1 MLAKVNC
8 STADFLLAS
17 DLANSC
23 SNYAWLLPFWLTD
36 SYGGFCFVCCRNWF
50 QKIDKIKDSN
60 RQSKQLE
67 ELTGKMRECKR

>member
-1 MLAKVNC
+1 MLLFLQKIWSQFHPVVMLAKVNC

-36 SYGGFCFVCCRNWF
+36 SYGGFFFCLLKELF
-50 QKIDKIKDSN
+50 Q
-60 RQSKQLE
+60 E
-67 ELTGKMRECKR
+67 V